1 VWHFLWICWPK
12 QGKFSANRKKFHNCM
27 YTEKCD
33 VLWSSLTVTIH
44 HSVPLNPVI
53 HNPSCPTCIPSAKIS
68 RILCN
73 YGIRLK
79 IQNLWAHGVDMSKW
93 SYSEVPNFIHRPLSW
108 TATGDFPGGPVVKS
122 AFQCRRV
129 QVQSVVRE
137 LRSYMPLH
145 THTRKTQ
152 NIKQKQ
158 YCNKFNNSFENG
170 RHQKNKKQKTHIHKK
185 NFKQQIIQ
193 PTISIW

>member
-1 VWHFLWICWPK
+1 
-12 QGKFSANRKKFHNCM
+12 M

-33 VLWSSLTVTIH
+33 ALWSSVTVTIH

-53 HNPSCPTCIPSAKIS
+53 HNPSYATCTPSAKIS
-68 RILCN
+68 KILSN
-73 YGIRLK
+73 YGTRLK
-79 IQNLWAHGVDMSKW
+79 IQNLWAHRLDVSKW

-108 TATGDFPGGPVVKS
+108 TATGDFPGAPVVKS

-129 QVQSVVRE
+129 QVQSMVRK

-145 THTRKTQ
+145 KKTKTKTKTKTQ

-158 YCNKFNNSFENG
+158 YCNKFNNNFDNG
-170 RHQKNKKQKTHIHKK
+170 RLQKKKKTHTYTKK
-185 NFKQQIIQ
+185 TLNNRLFSPQSWYGRQNSKCPQDSLFLEYV
-193 PTISIW
+193 PWV